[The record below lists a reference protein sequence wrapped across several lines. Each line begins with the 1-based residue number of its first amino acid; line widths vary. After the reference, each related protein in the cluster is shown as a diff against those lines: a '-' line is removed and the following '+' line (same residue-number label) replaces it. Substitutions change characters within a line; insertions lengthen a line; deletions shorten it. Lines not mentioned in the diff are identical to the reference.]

1 MINKKFYIENY
12 GCQMNISDSEIVSS
26 ILNNKGFIKT
36 ENLKEAN
43 IILINTCSIRDK
55 SEKKILL
62 RINQIK
68 FFIKKNNEILI
79 GLLGCMAYKFKNIKE
94 KKLINLVVGPD
105 SYREIPNLINN
116 FFKKKGEYI
125 STSFSKTE
133 TYADIFPK
141 REEKKIT
148 AFVTIMRGCDNMCTF
163 CVVPFTRGREKSRDP
178 YSIIKECKFLFKK
191 GYKEIILLGQNVDSY
206 LWYGGGLKK
215 NFKRKEIKNEE
226 IINFYK
232 LLELVAISVPLMR
245 IRFCTSNPNDMSF
258 NVLNVIKKYINIC
271 KHIHLPVQSGS
282 NRILSL
288 MNRKHSCEDYILLIN
303 KIKNII
309 PNCSLSCDIITGF
322 CNENEN
328 DHNET
333 LNLMNYVKY
342 NFSYMFIYSHRI
354 GTYAYKKLID
364 NVSLSTK
371 KRRLTEIINLQKT
384 HSYYR
389 NRKSIGSIQDILIE
403 GISTKNINF
412 FYGRN
417 SVNDI
422 VIFTKNNYK
431 IGDFIKVKI
440 NNFTS
445 ATLVGDRLVGDRQ
458 G

>member
-55 SEKKILL
+55 SEKKIIL
-62 RINQIK
+62 RIK
-68 FFIKKNNEILI
+68 FIIKKNNDILI
-79 GLLGCMAYKFKNIKE
+79 GILGCMAYKFKNIKE

-116 FFKKKGEYI
+116 FFKKKGGYI

-133 TYADIFPK
+133 TYADILPK

-215 NFKRKEIKNEE
+215 NFKRKEIINEE
-226 IINFYK
+226 IINFSK

-245 IRFCTSNPNDMSF
+245 IRFCTSNPNDMSDH
-258 NVLNVIKKYINIC
+258 VLNVIKKYINIC

-282 NRILSL
+282 NRILLL
-288 MNRKHSCEDYILLIN
+288 MNRKHKYEDYILLIN

-309 PNCSLSCDIITGF
+309 PNCSISCDIITGF
-322 CNENEN
+322 CNENSN

-333 LNLMNYVKY
+333 LNLINYVKY
-342 NFSYMFIYSHRI
+342 NFSYMFLYSHRI

-389 NRKSIGSIQDILIE
+389 NRKYIGSIQEILIE

-417 SVNDI
+417 SGNDI
-422 VIFTKNNYK
+422 VIFTKKNYK

-440 NNFTS
+440 NNCTS
-445 ATLVGDRLVGDRQ
+445 ATLAGDNYD
-458 G
+458 

>member
-1 MINKKFYIENY
+1 MVWRRIKKKF
-12 GCQMNISDSEIVSS
+12 
-26 ILNNKGFIKT
+26 
-36 ENLKEAN
+36 
-43 IILINTCSIRDK
+43 
-55 SEKKILL
+55 KI
-62 RINQIK
+62 
-68 FFIKKNNEILI
+68 
-79 GLLGCMAYKFKNIKE
+79 
-94 KKLINLVVGPD
+94 
-105 SYREIPNLINN
+105 
-116 FFKKKGEYI
+116 
-125 STSFSKTE
+125 
-133 TYADIFPK
+133 
-141 REEKKIT
+141 
-148 AFVTIMRGCDNMCTF
+148 
-163 CVVPFTRGREKSRDP
+163 
-178 YSIIKECKFLFKK
+178 
-191 GYKEIILLGQNVDSY
+191 
-206 LWYGGGLKK
+206 
-215 NFKRKEIKNEE
+215 KEIKNEE
-226 IINFYK
+226 IINFSK

-245 IRFCTSNPNDMSF
+245 IRFCTSNPNDMSD

-288 MNRKHSCEDYILLIN
+288 MNRKHTCEDYILLIN

-389 NRKSIGSIQDILIE
+389 NRKYIGSIQDILIE

-417 SVNDI
+417 SGNDI
-422 VIFTKNNYK
+422 VIFPKKNYK

-440 NNFTS
+440 NNCTS
-445 ATLVGDRLVGDRQ
+445 ATLVGDIYV
-458 G
+458 

>member
-43 IILINTCSIRDK
+43 IILINTCIRDK
-55 SEKKILL
+55 SDKKIIL
-62 RINQIK
+62 RIK
-68 FFIKKNNEILI
+68 FIIKKNNDILI
-79 GLLGCMAYKFKNIKE
+79 GILGCMAYKFKNIKE

-116 FFKKKGEYI
+116 FFKKKGGYI

-133 TYADIFPK
+133 TYADILPK

-215 NFKRKEIKNEE
+215 NFKRKEIINEE
-226 IINFYK
+226 IINFSK

-245 IRFCTSNPNDMSF
+245 IRFCTSNPNDMSDH
-258 NVLNVIKKYINIC
+258 VLNVIKKYINIC

-282 NRILSL
+282 NRILLL
-288 MNRKHSCEDYILLIN
+288 MNRKHKYEDYILLIN

-309 PNCSLSCDIITGF
+309 PNCSISCDIITGF
-322 CNENEN
+322 CNENSN

-333 LNLMNYVKY
+333 LNLINYVKY
-342 NFSYMFIYSHRI
+342 NFSYMFLYSHRI

-389 NRKSIGSIQDILIE
+389 NRKYIGSIQEILIE

-422 VIFTKNNYK
+422 VIFTKKNYK

-440 NNFTS
+440 NNCTS
-445 ATLVGDRLVGDRQ
+445 ATLAGDNYD
-458 G
+458 

>member
-1 MINKKFYIENY
+1 MIKKKFYIENY
-12 GCQMNISDSEIVSS
+12 GCQMNISDNEIVSS
-26 ILNNKGFIKT
+26 ILDNKGFIKT

-43 IILINTCSIRDK
+43 IILINTCSIREK

-68 FFIKKNNEILI
+68 FIIKKNNILI
-79 GLLGCMAYKFKNIKE
+79 GILGCMASKFKKIKE
-94 KKLINLVVGPD
+94 HLVVGPD

-133 TYADIFPK
+133 TYADIIPK

-148 AFVTIMRGCDNMCTF
+148 AFVTIIRGCDNMCTF

-206 LWYGGGLKK
+206 FWYGGGLKK

-226 IINFYK
+226 IINFSK

-245 IRFCTSNPNDMSF
+245 IRFWTSNPNDMSD

-288 MNRKHSCEDYILLIN
+288 MNRKHTYVDYIFLIK

-322 CNENEN
+322 CNENQN
-328 DHNET
+328 NHNET
-333 LNLMNYVKY
+333 LDLMNYVKY
-342 NFSYMFIYSHRI
+342 NFSYMFLYSHRI

-389 NRKSIGSIQDILIE
+389 KIKSIDSIQDILIE

-417 SVNDI
+417 SGNDI
-422 VIFTKNNYK
+422 VIFPKQNSK
-431 IGDFIKVKI
+431 IGYFIKVKI
-440 NNFTS
+440 TNCTS
-445 ATLVGDRLVGDRQ
+445 ATLVGNILL
-458 G
+458 

>member
-68 FFIKKNNEILI
+68 FIINKNNILI
-79 GLLGCMAYKFKNIKE
+79 GILGCMAYKFKNE

-116 FFKKKGEYI
+116 FFKNKGEYI

-133 TYADIFPK
+133 TYADILPK

-163 CVVPFTRGREKSRDP
+163 CVVPFTRGREKSRDT

-226 IINFYK
+226 IINFSK

-245 IRFCTSNPNDMSF
+245 IRFCTSNPNDISD
-258 NVLNVIKKYINIC
+258 NVLNVIKKYRNIC

-288 MNRKHSCEDYILLIN
+288 MNRKHTYEDYILLIN
-303 KIKNII
+303 KIKKII

-333 LNLMNYVKY
+333 LHLMNYVKY

-364 NVSLSTK
+364 NVSLYTK

-417 SVNDI
+417 SGNDI
-422 VIFTKNNYK
+422 VIFPKKNYK

-440 NNFTS
+440 NNCTS
-445 ATLVGDRLVGDRQ
+445 ATLVGDI
-458 G
+458 

>member
-1 MINKKFYIENY
+1 MIKKKFYIENY
-12 GCQMNISDSEIVSS
+12 GCQMNISDNEIVSS
-26 ILNNKGFIKT
+26 ILDNKGFIKT

-43 IILINTCSIRDK
+43 IILINTCSIREK

-68 FFIKKNNEILI
+68 FIIKKNNILI
-79 GLLGCMAYKFKNIKE
+79 GILGCMASKFKNIKE
-94 KKLINLVVGPD
+94 HLVVGPD

-116 FFKKKGEYI
+116 FLKKKGEYI

-133 TYADIFPK
+133 TYADIIPK

-148 AFVTIMRGCDNMCTF
+148 AFVTIIRGCDNMCTF

-206 LWYGGGLKK
+206 FWYGGGLKK

-226 IINFYK
+226 IINFSK

-245 IRFCTSNPNDMSF
+245 IRFWTSNPNDMSD

-288 MNRKHSCEDYILLIN
+288 MNRKHTYVDYIFLIK

-322 CNENEN
+322 CNENKN
-328 DHNET
+328 NHNET
-333 LNLMNYVKY
+333 LHLMNYVKY
-342 NFSYMFIYSHRI
+342 NFSYMFLYSHRI

-389 NRKSIGSIQDILIE
+389 KIKSIDSIQDILIE

-417 SVNDI
+417 SGNDI
-422 VIFTKNNYK
+422 VIFPKKNSK
-431 IGDFIKVKI
+431 IGYFIKVKI
-440 NNFTS
+440 TNCTS
-445 ATLVGDRLVGDRQ
+445 ATLVGNILL
-458 G
+458 

>member
-26 ILNNKGFIKT
+26 ILNNKGFIQT

-68 FFIKKNNEILI
+68 FFIKKNNYILI
-79 GLLGCMAYKFKNIKE
+79 GILGCMAYQFKNIKE

-133 TYADIFPK
+133 TYADILPK

-215 NFKRKEIKNEE
+215 QFKIKEIKNEE
-226 IINFYK
+226 IINFSK

-245 IRFCTSNPNDMSF
+245 IRFCTSNPNDMSD

-288 MNRKHSCEDYILLIN
+288 MNRKHTCEDYILLIK

-333 LNLMNYVKY
+333 LHLMNYVKY

-354 GTYAYKKLID
+354 GTYASKKLID

-389 NRKSIGSIQDILIE
+389 NIKYIGSIQDILIE

-417 SVNDI
+417 SGNDI
-422 VIFTKNNYK
+422 VIFPKTNYK

-440 NNFTS
+440 KNCTS
-445 ATLVGDRLVGDRQ
+445 ATLVGDIYL
-458 G
+458 

>member
-1 MINKKFYIENY
+1 MIKKIFYIENY
-12 GCQMNISDSEIVSS
+12 GCQMNISDNEIVSS
-26 ILNNKGFIKT
+26 ILDNKGFIKT

-43 IILINTCSIRDK
+43 IILINTCSIREK

-68 FFIKKNNEILI
+68 FIIKKNNILI
-79 GLLGCMAYKFKNIKE
+79 GILGCMASKFKKIKE
-94 KKLINLVVGPD
+94 HLVVGPD

-133 TYADIFPK
+133 TYADIIPK

-148 AFVTIMRGCDNMCTF
+148 AFVTIIRGCDNMCTF

-206 LWYGGGLKK
+206 FWYGGGLKK

-226 IINFYK
+226 IINFSK

-245 IRFCTSNPNDMSF
+245 IRFWTSNPNDMSD

-288 MNRKHSCEDYILLIN
+288 MNRKHTYVDYIFLIK

-322 CNENEN
+322 CNENQN
-328 DHNET
+328 NHNET
-333 LNLMNYVKY
+333 LDLMNYVKY
-342 NFSYMFIYSHRI
+342 NFSYMFLYSHRI

-389 NRKSIGSIQDILIE
+389 KIKSIDSIQDILIE

-417 SVNDI
+417 SGNDI
-422 VIFTKNNYK
+422 VIFPKQNSK
-431 IGDFIKVKI
+431 IGYFIKVKI
-440 NNFTS
+440 TNCTS
-445 ATLVGDRLVGDRQ
+445 ATLVGNILL
-458 G
+458 

>member
-55 SEKKILL
+55 SDKKIIL
-62 RINQIK
+62 RIK
-68 FFIKKNNEILI
+68 FIIKKNNDILI
-79 GLLGCMAYKFKNIKE
+79 GILGCMAYKFKNIKE

-116 FFKKKGEYI
+116 FFKKKGGYI

-133 TYADIFPK
+133 TYADILPK

-215 NFKRKEIKNEE
+215 NFKRKEIINEE
-226 IINFYK
+226 IINFSK

-245 IRFCTSNPNDMSF
+245 IRFCTSNPNDMSDH
-258 NVLNVIKKYINIC
+258 VLNVIKKYINIC

-282 NRILSL
+282 NRILLL
-288 MNRKHSCEDYILLIN
+288 MNRKHKYEDYILLIN

-309 PNCSLSCDIITGF
+309 PNCSISCDIITGF
-322 CNENEN
+322 CNENSN

-333 LNLMNYVKY
+333 LNLINYVKY
-342 NFSYMFIYSHRI
+342 NFSYMFLYSHRI

-389 NRKSIGSIQDILIE
+389 NRKYIGSIQEILIE

-422 VIFTKNNYK
+422 VIFTKKNYK

-440 NNFTS
+440 NNCTS
-445 ATLVGDRLVGDRQ
+445 ATLAGDNYD
-458 G
+458 